1 MKSIIVLKVL
11 LNDKENGIIQLG
23 VKMMIS
29 RYGRDTIVEINLDAV
44 KHNVREFKKSVN
56 DENVAMM
63 AAVKANGY
71 GHGAIQVAKAAIEAG
86 VSHIAVAFIDEGIEL
101 REAGITVPILVL
113 GYTPEEAV
121 EDAIEYDI
129 MMTVYRIEDVRNIE
143 RIAERLPKKACIQIK
158 IDTGMSRIGLQEEE
172 VVPFLQELQNM
183 QYVEVEGIF
192 THYSTADEVDKTYT
206 LMQKDLFE
214 KAVNTAKDMGIH
226 LPLIHSSNS
235 AGTMELNNEFQNMVR
250 VGIGIYGMYP
260 SKEVNHKTV
269 TLQPILTLKSKVAHV
284 KQAKQGRGISYG
296 NTYVATGEEW
306 VATIPIGYADGF
318 SRQLSS
324 KGHALINGV
333 RVPII
338 GRVCMDQ
345 LMLDVTK
352 VMPVHVGDEV
362 VLYGKQGNEEIA
374 VEEIADLLGTIN
386 YEVTCML
393 DRRIPRVYKENDK
406 IVGVVNPLR
415 RK

>member
-1 MKSIIVLKVL
+1 
-11 LNDKENGIIQLG
+11 
-23 VKMMIS
+23 MIA
-29 RYGRDTIVEINLDAV
+29 RYGRNTIVEVNLDAV
-44 KHNVREFKKSVN
+44 KHNVREFKKRVN
-56 DENVAMM
+56 DENIAMM

-71 GHGAIQVAKAAIEAG
+71 GHGAIEVAKAAIEAG
-86 VSHIAVAFIDEGIEL
+86 VSHIAVAFVDEGIEL

-113 GYTPEEAV
+113 GYTPEEAII
-121 EDAIEYDI
+121 DAIEYDI
-129 MMTVYRIEDVRNIE
+129 MMTVYRIDDLRNIDC
-143 RIAERLPKKACIQIK
+143 IAERLKKTARIQIK

-172 VVPFLQELQNM
+172 VVPFLQELKVM
-183 QYVEVEGIF
+183 QHVEVAGMF

-214 KAVNTAKDMGIH
+214 KAVNIAKDMGLH

-269 TLQPILTLKSKVAHV
+269 TIQPILTLKSKVAHV
-284 KQAKQGRGISYG
+284 KRAKQGRGVSYG
-296 NTYVATGEEW
+296 NTYVAAGDEW

-324 KGHALINGV
+324 RGYALVNGV

-352 VMPVHVGDEV
+352 AMPVHVGDEV
-362 VLYGKQGNEEIA
+362 VFYGKQGNEEIA
-374 VEEIADLLGTIN
+374 VEEVADMLGTIN

-393 DRRIPRVYKENDK
+393 NRRIPRVYKENDK
-406 IVGVVNPLR
+406 IVSVVNPLR

>member
-1 MKSIIVLKVL
+1 
-11 LNDKENGIIQLG
+11 
-23 VKMMIS
+23 MIS

-44 KHNVREFKKSVN
+44 KHNVREFKKRVN
-56 DENVAMM
+56 DENIAMM

-71 GHGAIQVAKAAIEAG
+71 GHGAIQVAKAALEAG
-86 VSHIAVAFIDEGIEL
+86 VSHLAVAFVDEGIEL

-121 EDAIEYDI
+121 IDAIEYDI
-129 MMTVYRIEDVRNIE
+129 MITVYRIEDLKNIDC
-143 RIAERLPKKACIQIK
+143 IAERLQKKARIQMK

-172 VVPFLQELQNM
+172 VVPFLQELKKM
-183 QYVEVEGIF
+183 QHVEVEGIF

-214 KAVNTAKDMGIH
+214 KAVNIAKDMGIH
-226 LPLIHSSNS
+226 LPFIHSSNS

-260 SKEVNHKTV
+260 SNEVNHKTV
-269 TLQPILTLKSKVAHV
+269 ALQPILTLKSKVAHV
-284 KQAKQGRGISYG
+284 KRAKQGRGVSYG

-324 KGHALINGV
+324 KGYALINGM

-374 VEEIADLLGTIN
+374 IEEVADMLGTIN

-406 IVGVVNPLR
+406 IVCVKNPLR

>member
-1 MKSIIVLKVL
+1 
-11 LNDKENGIIQLG
+11 
-23 VKMMIS
+23 MIS

-44 KHNVREFKKSVN
+44 KHNVREFKKRVN
-56 DENVAMM
+56 DENIAMM

-71 GHGAIQVAKAAIEAG
+71 GHGAVEVAKAAIGAG
-86 VSHIAVAFIDEGIEL
+86 VSHLAVAFVDEGIEL
-101 REAGITVPILVL
+101 REAGVTVPILIL
-113 GYTPEEAV
+113 GYTPEDAV

-129 MMTVYRIEDVRNIE
+129 MITVYRIEDLKNIDC
-143 RIAERLPKKACIQIK
+143 IAERLQKKARIQIK

-172 VVPFLQELQNM
+172 VVPFLQELKKMQN
-183 QYVEVEGIF
+183 VEVEGIF

-214 KAVNTAKDMGIH
+214 KAVNIAKDMGIH
-226 LPLIHSSNS
+226 LPFIHSSNS

-260 SKEVNHKTV
+260 SNEVNHKTV
-269 TLQPILTLKSKVAHV
+269 ALQPILTLKSKVAHV
-284 KQAKQGRGISYG
+284 KRAKQGRGVSYG

-324 KGHALINGV
+324 KGYALINGV

-352 VMPVHVGDEV
+352 AMPVHVGEEV

-374 VEEIADLLGTIN
+374 IEEVADILGTIN

-406 IVGVVNPLR
+406 IVGVKNPLR

>member
-1 MKSIIVLKVL
+1 
-11 LNDKENGIIQLG
+11 
-23 VKMMIS
+23 MIS
-29 RYGRDTIVEINLDAV
+29 RYGRNTIVEVNLEAV
-44 KHNVREFKKSVN
+44 KHNVREFKKRVN
-56 DENVAMM
+56 DENIAMM

-71 GHGAIQVAKAAIEAG
+71 GHGAVEVAKAAIEVG
-86 VSHIAVAFIDEGIEL
+86 VSHLAVAFVDEGIEL
-101 REAGITVPILVL
+101 REAGVTAPILIL
-113 GYTPEEAV
+113 GYTPEDAV
-121 EDAIEYDI
+121 EEAIEYDL
-129 MMTVYRIEDVRNIE
+129 MMTVYRIEDLKYID
-143 RIAERLPKKACIQIK
+143 RIAERLQKRVRIQIK

-172 VVPFLQELQNM
+172 VVPFLQELKKM
-183 QYVEVEGIF
+183 QHVEVEGMF

-206 LMQKDLFE
+206 LMQKNSFE
-214 KAVNTAKDMGIH
+214 KSVNIAKDMGIH

-235 AGTMELNNEFQNMVR
+235 AGTVELNNEFQNMVR

-269 TLQPILTLKSKVAHV
+269 SLQPVLTLKSKVAHV
-284 KQAKQGRGISYG
+284 KRAKQGKGVSYG

-352 VMPVHVGDEV
+352 AMPVNVGDEV
-362 VLYGKQGNEEIA
+362 VFYGKQGNEEIA
-374 VEEIADLLGTIN
+374 VEEVADMLGTIN

-393 DRRIPRVYKENDK
+393 NRRIPRVYKENDK
-406 IVGVVNPLR
+406 IVGIVNPLR
-415 RK
+415 NK